1 MILHGAIA
9 IDSIDPDGR
18 DDFWII
24 RRSVSISF
32 FMTQLRNIMR
42 LLFWE
47 LSDAESDFLFAWC
60 KTSNG
65 WFNFELFHP
74 MATIKIARVLSH
86 VSNVIQRRQI
96 CTKNSFM
103 LLENKH
109 NKINKFFSL

>member
-1 MILHGAIA
+1 MRVTTYGLFVALFQ
-9 IDSIDPDGR
+9 SP
-18 DDFWII
+18 
-24 RRSVSISF
+24 F
-32 FMTQLRNIMR
+32 FMTQLQNIMR

-65 WFNFELFHP
+65 WFNFELLFLLFHP
-74 MATIKIARVLSH
+74 MATVRIARVLSH

-96 CTKNSFM
+96 CAKNIFM
-103 LLENKH
+103 SLENKH